1 MNSVQTPSLGTERAT
16 SDATRALRVLTLTPF
31 YPSTQDPARGCFIA
45 EPLAYTE
52 QLGTVNEVIAVEPFY
67 RRRLQVAESSVSS
80 QWRSYFSLP
89 GSLGLATA
97 GSFLA
102 AGLTSAVRELHRQNP
117 FNLIHAHAALPCGQ
131 AAAALSQEL
140 GIPFVVSVHGLDAF
154 STRQVGR
161 VWANWCRRKSA
172 EVYRRASAVICVS
185 EKVRH
190 QLTSQVAANAVVIY
204 NGVDPGIFSPALKSP
219 TRLTVL
225 SVGNLIPTKGHGL
238 LLRAFA
244 DVSAS
249 IPDAHLEIIGDGC
262 EREQLVDLAKSLA
275 ITERVS
281 FLGRQSREG
290 VAQAMRR
297 CAVFALPSSYEGLGC
312 VYLEAMASGKPA
324 IGCRGQGI
332 DEIIEHGKNG
342 LLISPG
348 NQAELAE
355 CLRVI
360 LRSEDF
366 RCRIGSAARATV
378 LQGYTLE
385 HQAFRFVQAY
395 RECAQ

>member
-1 MNSVQTPSLGTERAT
+1 MNSVQTRSLGTERAT
-16 SDATRALRVLTLTPF
+16 GNATRALRVLTLTPF
-31 YPSTQDPARGCFIA
+31 YPSTQDPAQGCFVA
-45 EPLAYTE
+45 EPLACTE
-52 QLGTVNEVIAVEPFY
+52 QLRIVNEVIAVEPFY
-67 RRRLQVAESSVSS
+67 RRRFRALDSSVSS

-89 GSLGLATA
+89 GNLGLATA

-102 AGLTSAVRELHRQNP
+102 AGLTSAVRRLHRQNP

-140 GIPFVVSVHGLDAF
+140 NIPFVVSVHGLDAF
-154 STRQVGR
+154 STRQVGS

-172 EVYRRASAVICVS
+172 DVYRRASAVICVS
-185 EKVRH
+185 EKVRQ
-190 QLTSQVAANAVVIY
+190 QLTSEMAVNAVVIY
-204 NGVDPGIFSPALKSP
+204 NGVDAGIFSPALKSP
-219 TRLTVL
+219 TRSTVL
-225 SVGNLIPTKGHGL
+225 SVGNLIPTKGHAL

-262 EREQLVDLAKSLA
+262 ERERLVDLAKSLA
-275 ITERVS
+275 ISERVT

-297 CAVFALPSSYEGLGC
+297 CTVFALPSSYEGLGC

-355 CLRVI
+355 SLRVI
-360 LRSEDF
+360 LQNEDF
-366 RCRIGSAARATV
+366 RCRMGSAARAAV

-385 HQAFRFVQAY
+385 HQAFRLAQVY